1 MLKLHKLLT
10 DNTKTRRHQRILLN
24 IHITI
29 LAWLAEWF
37 AYLLGFIS
45 TFLGHENNITRGLQ
59 ALIGV
64 IYFVIVPSTY
74 LVNNSKSKAI
84 ILENKLYLALINKF
98 FPRPIVETA
107 SNNDEDVEDE

>member
-1 MLKLHKLLT
+1 MCIR
-10 DNTKTRRHQRILLN
+10 DRI
-24 IHITI
+24 T
-29 LAWLAEWF
+29 
-37 AYLLGFIS
+37 S
-45 TFLGHENNITRGLQ
+45 TLLGHESHNTRGVQ

-98 FPRPIVETA
+98 FPRPDVETA
-107 SNNDEDVEDE
+107 SNNDEDGEDE